1 MTRIEDNNVIAFN
14 IPLYYTCP
22 LPWSNTKPLY
32 CLESLLTDKLQEVI
46 RVKVQTRTRPMK
58 IQTSDTK
65 PDFLI
70 LINTKK
76 FEVYWDI

>member
-1 MTRIEDNNVIAFN
+1 LGSKTYKAVITSQL
-14 IPLYYTCP
+14 ISSTIVSSTVPLSP
-22 LPWSNTKPLY
+22 L
-32 CLESLLTDKLQEVI
+32 SLF

-76 FEVYWDI
+76 FDVYWEI